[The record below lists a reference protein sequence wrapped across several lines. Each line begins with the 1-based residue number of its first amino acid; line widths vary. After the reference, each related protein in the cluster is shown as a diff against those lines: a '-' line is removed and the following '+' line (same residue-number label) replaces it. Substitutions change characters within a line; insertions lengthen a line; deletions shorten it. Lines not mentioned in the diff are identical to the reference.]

1 MLGLMSVLSAVPQF
15 ALGLFGGTAADR
27 MQKKNI
33 IIVAQSGS
41 ALVALGIAFTLT
53 TGYISPERNSSW
65 WVLIVAAILQGSIM
79 SLMMPSRQAMV
90 REIVTGEQLMNAI
103 ALNNL
108 GMNIF
113 RLVAPALAGF
123 LIDFFD
129 FKAVYFTMAGLY
141 LLATIFTAF
150 LPRTSKIT
158 ANPASPLADIKDGVK
173 YIRYETTILLL
184 ILFSLFTILLSMP
197 YMTLMPIFTDDILK
211 VGARGMGILSSVSG
225 VGAMVGSLILASLP
239 NQKRG
244 SMLLAS
250 GVVLGLSLV
259 AFSFSRIWYLSL
271 AIIIFVGLGQAGR
284 MTLSNT
290 LLQYYVKNE
299 YRGRVMSMLQMEW
312 AISSLGAFFAALLA
326 ESMGVQWAVG
336 GFALVLALLSV
347 LSFIFV
353 PRLRKLD

>member
-1 MLGLMSVLSAVPQF
+1 
-15 ALGLFGGTAADR
+15 
-27 MQKKNI
+27 
-33 IIVAQSGS
+33 
-41 ALVALGIAFTLT
+41 
-53 TGYISPERNSSW
+53 NSSW

-141 LLATIFTAF
+141 LLATIFNAF

-197 YMTLMPIFTDDILK
+197 YMTLMPI
-211 VGARGMGILSSVSG
+211 G
-225 VGAMVGSLILASLP
+225 
-239 NQKRG
+239 
-244 SMLLAS
+244 
-250 GVVLGLSLV
+250 
-259 AFSFSRIWYLSL
+259 Y
-271 AIIIFVGLGQAGR
+271 
-284 MTLSNT
+284 
-290 LLQYYVKNE
+290 
-299 YRGRVMSMLQMEW
+299 
-312 AISSLGAFFAALLA
+312 
-326 ESMGVQWAVG
+326 
-336 GFALVLALLSV
+336 
-347 LSFIFV
+347 
-353 PRLRKLD
+353 

>member
-1 MLGLMSVLSAVPQF
+1 
-15 ALGLFGGTAADR
+15 
-27 MQKKNI
+27 
-33 IIVAQSGS
+33 
-41 ALVALGIAFTLT
+41 
-53 TGYISPERNSSW
+53 
-65 WVLIVAAILQGSIM
+65 
-79 SLMMPSRQAMV
+79 
-90 REIVTGEQLMNAI
+90 
-103 ALNNL
+103 
-108 GMNIF
+108 
-113 RLVAPALAGF
+113 
-123 LIDFFD
+123 
-129 FKAVYFTMAGLY
+129 
-141 LLATIFTAF
+141 
-150 LPRTSKIT
+150 
-158 ANPASPLADIKDGVK
+158 
-173 YIRYETTILLL
+173 
-184 ILFSLFTILLSMP
+184 
-197 YMTLMPIFTDDILK
+197 
-211 VGARGMGILSSVSG
+211 
-225 VGAMVGSLILASLP
+225 MVGSLILASLP